1 MSKRSHLDEKW
12 YVINPPH
19 GDGTII
25 IAGHNDPNVG
35 LFVCDCEFY
44 DVGIQEWI
52 EANPR
57 WDVASPR
64 ELAQRIAR
72 DHNECIKLRRK
83 IEVLE
88 DRNEQDRTVKQDI
101 EDLFG
106 DD

>member
-19 GDGTII
+19 GSGTVV
-25 IAGHNDPNVG
+25 IAGHNDPNIG
-35 LFVCDCEFY
+35 LFVCDCEFC
-44 DVGIQEWI
+44 DGVGAQEWI
-52 EANPR
+52 EAIPD
-57 WDVASPR
+57 WIVALPQDI
-64 ELAQRIAR
+64 AQRIAQ

-88 DRNEQDRTVKQDI
+88 KRINQNRTVKQDI

-106 DD
+106 D